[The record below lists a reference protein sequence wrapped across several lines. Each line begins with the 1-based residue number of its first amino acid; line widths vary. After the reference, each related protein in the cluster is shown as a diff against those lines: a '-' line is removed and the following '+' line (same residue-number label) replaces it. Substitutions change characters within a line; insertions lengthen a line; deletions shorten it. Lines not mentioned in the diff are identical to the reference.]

1 MPSQTIQPT
10 ATPAKSNQSQ
20 PSLLPKPNIA
30 PSPSKTY
37 TIQRN
42 PNVAAAPNVTPIQ
55 PKPIAPTPQQQLTP
69 VTPTPIQSPAAVN
82 SAAGGTTPNKQN
94 MVVGIQS
101 LGANTVT
108 IKDGQLI
115 VQGPDHAAATQIA
128 QLLSTGAAKLANL
141 NGKQVLLTTA
151 PAKAGQQAA
160 PITPVAPPPPREPT
174 PPPPP
179 REPTPPPPR
188 EPSPPPSLTVTAQL
202 AQTPQGPRIILQGLQ
217 GVQLEQQQLV
227 AIQQQVKQQLLKQQS
242 IARQQGKVPPTKVT
256 LQLSGPMIR
265 KEESPAVVNQ
275 AQVQE
280 QPPVPPPAPQAAPVA
295 PAQMVSQQQA
305 LLGQQQPGNLVTPSK
320 PRQVAPTMSTLPESV
335 IKQGHFVIKDGKKVL
350 VLPQAALAAHQ
361 ASLQAPS
368 PTANSSNNQSL
379 LMQSLTS
386 PSRQSTGLPSP
397 TLNTTPLPVPD
408 GDKFEL
414 TEDYIQQTIKDAL
427 KGGNLTPELQEKL
440 MSQLD
445 GDVNIPESLTKQRS
459 RNSSRR
465 RGGKGPK
472 TIDPA
477 SGEPMDDEWQPML
490 RGKGGKGSDESSDE
504 EEYKYRSPP
513 SKVVKKLIPT
523 GPTTDDKKR
532 NKLTSMLFKQ
542 KEELKKDI
550 AKKRAQLEKELSG
563 KIAAEVSALK
573 QKAQLKL
580 AQQGKRRREEG
591 EQVLGSSFA

>member
-1 MPSQTIQPT
+1 M
-10 ATPAKSNQSQ
+10 N
-20 PSLLPKPNIA
+20 
-30 PSPSKTY
+30 
-37 TIQRN
+37 
-42 PNVAAAPNVTPIQ
+42 
-55 PKPIAPTPQQQLTP
+55 
-69 VTPTPIQSPAAVN
+69 
-82 SAAGGTTPNKQN
+82 
-94 MVVGIQS
+94 
-101 LGANTVT
+101 
-108 IKDGQLI
+108 
-115 VQGPDHAAATQIA
+115 GPDHAVVTQIS

-160 PITPVAPPPPREPT
+160 TTPVAPPPREPT

-265 KEESPAVVNQ
+265 KEESPVVNQ
-275 AQVQE
+275 TQVQE
-280 QPPVPPPAPQAAPVA
+280 QPPVPPPPQAAPA
-295 PAQMVSQQQA
+295 PQLVSQQQA
-305 LLGQQQPGNLVTPSK
+305 LLGQQPGLATPSK
-320 PRQVAPTMSTLPESV
+320 PRQAAPTLSTLPESV

-361 ASLQAPS
+361 ATLAPS

-379 LMQSLTS
+379 LLQSLTS
-386 PSRQSTGLPSP
+386 PNRQSTGLPSP

-465 RGGKGPK
+465 RGKGPK

-513 SKVVKKLIPT
+513 AKVVKKLMPT
-523 GPTTDDKKR
+523 GGGPTDDKKR
-532 NKLTSMLFKQ
+532 LTVRNRLTSMLFKQ
-542 KEELKKDI
+542 KEQLKKDI
-550 AKKRAQLEKELSG
+550 AKKRAQLEKELSSE
-563 KIAAEVSALK
+563 IAAEVRALTTVSFFESIICIQVSSLK

-580 AQQGKRRREEG
+580 AQQGKRHREEG
-591 EQVLGSSFA
+591 EQVLFHSTFVVVVADD

>member
-1 MPSQTIQPT
+1 MQAASPLKPGPGAKVLGGGTPLPSLPTQTIQPT
-10 ATPAKSNQSQ
+10 VTPAKSNQSQ

-30 PSPSKTY
+30 PTPSPSKTY

-42 PNVAAAPNVTPIQ
+42 PNVPAAPNVTPIQ
-55 PKPIAPTPQQQLTP
+55 PKPIAPSPQQLTP
-69 VTPTPIQSPAAVN
+69 APAPIQTPTVN
-82 SAAGGTTPNKQN
+82 STPGTPNKQN

-151 PAKAGQQAA
+151 PAKAGQQTAT
-160 PITPVAPPPPREPT
+160 TPVAPPPRDPT

-256 LQLSGPMIR
+256 LQLSGPMI
-265 KEESPAVVNQ
+265 KKDLAPAVNQ
-275 AQVQE
+275 TPVQE
-280 QPPVPPPAPQAAPVA
+280 PPAPPPQPA
-295 PAQMVSQQQA
+295 PAPQMVPQQQQA
-305 LLGQQQPGNLVTPSK
+305 LLGQPGLATPSK
-320 PRQVAPTMSTLPESV
+320 PRQAAPTLSTLPESV

-361 ASLQAPS
+361 ASLTPS
-368 PTANSSNNQSL
+368 VTPTANSSSSNNQSL
-379 LMQSLTS
+379 LLQSLTS
-386 PSRQSTGLPSP
+386 PNRQSTGLPSP
-397 TLNTTPLPVPD
+397 TLNTTPMPVPGTD

-465 RGGKGPK
+465 RGGKGRSSGA
-472 TIDPA
+472 IDPA
-477 SGEPMDDEWQPML
+477 SGEPMDDEWQPMM

-504 EEYKYRSPP
+504 EEGYKYRSPP
-513 SKVVKKLIPT
+513 AKVVKKLLPMG
-523 GPTTDDKKR
+523 GPTDDKKR
-532 NKLTSMLFKQ
+532 LTVRNRLTSMLFKQ
-542 KEELKKDI
+542 KEQLKKDI

-563 KIAAEVSALK
+563 EIAAEV
-573 QKAQLKL
+573 
-580 AQQGKRRREEG
+580 RI
-591 EQVLGSSFA
+591 